1 MKKYF
6 FRYITAS
13 LLLMLLGFFTSAN
26 AAVWKSENKWN
37 EQWENT
43 YREWVKKNWT
53 EEFFM
58 DEKKPIYYKF
68 AHDCAD
74 AVYAMRLVFS
84 YEHKLPFVI
93 HNTQRKSKKKSR
105 RGPKFISNS
114 MKYWDRLPEAKRVR
128 KFMDYVADMTS
139 TKTLGIDT
147 YPIALN
153 QIKPGDIYAA
163 PGVHSYQ
170 IVNVTET
177 GVAEVMSST
186 TPKAP
191 RFLDR
196 IASFPFYVPE
206 DIKHHRDGYRRF
218 IQPQNIRKPLKDQPG
233 FSLEQYKI
241 AAAVKHN
248 YVRFTDI
255 IASALG
261 KRREKPDDK
270 TLRLL
275 IALCM
280 YANDRSVYVYDA
292 LWHLQSIRKKGRR
305 CMNAREYDSYST
317 PSRDKR
323 LKAFFTAVG
332 DHFQKTKNYRPNT
345 QPQRWAR
352 ILFSK
357 TRPAPKESKELNDFC
372 MVQMSLGEKYY
383 MPLRELRQ
391 NLMAGKLVSDPN
403 APLEYRWGVY
413 DDDKPYKSS
422 CKTY

>member
-6 FRYITAS
+6 FRYATACMF
-13 LLLMLLGFFTSAN
+13 LILFGFSIPAN
-26 AAVWKSENKWN
+26 AAVWESKNKWDN
-37 EQWENT
+37 KWENT
-43 YREWVKKNWT
+43 YRAWVKQNWT

-58 DEKKPIYYKF
+58 DEKKPIYYKYS
-68 AHDCAD
+68 HDCAD
-74 AVYAMRLVFS
+74 AVYAMRLVFA
-84 YEHKLPFVI
+84 YEHKLPFVV
-93 HNTQRKSKKKSR
+93 HNTRYRSKKKGR
-105 RGPKFISNS
+105 RGPRYISNS
-114 MKYWDRLPEAKRVR
+114 MKRWNRLPEAKRVR

-139 TKTLGIDT
+139 TKTLGVDT

-170 IVNVTET
+170 IVNVTES

-196 IASFPFYVPE
+196 ISSFPFYVPE
-206 DIKHHRDGYRRF
+206 DTKHHRDGYRRF
-218 IQPQNIRKPLKDQPG
+218 IQPQNIKKPLKKQPG
-233 FSLEQYKI
+233 FNIEQYKI

-261 KRREKPDDK
+261 KRPEKPDEK

-292 LWHLQSIRKKGRR
+292 LWHLQGIRKKGRR

-317 PSRDKR
+317 PSRDRR
-323 LKAFFTAVG
+323 LKAFFDAVG
-332 DHFQKTKNYRPNT
+332 GHFLKSQKYRPNT
-345 QPQRWAR
+345 QPQRWAK

-357 TRPAPKESKELNDFC
+357 TRPSPVESKEINDFC
-372 MVQMSLGEKYY
+372 MVQMSLGEKYF

-403 APLEYRWGVY
+403 APLEYRWGIY
-413 DDDKPYKSS
+413 DKPYKSS

>member
-1 MKKYF
+1 
-6 FRYITAS
+6 
-13 LLLMLLGFFTSAN
+13 MLLTFSGTAN
-26 AAVWKSENKWN
+26 SAVWESKNKWN

-43 YREWVKKNWT
+43 YRDWVKKNWT

-58 DEKKPIYYKF
+58 NKKTPIYYKYS
-68 AHDCAD
+68 HDCAD

-93 HNTQRKSKKKSR
+93 HNTQRRSKKKGR
-105 RGPKFISNS
+105 RGPKYISNYMTRWNRFS
-114 MKYWDRLPEAKRVR
+114 EAKRVR
-128 KFMDYVADMTS
+128 KFMNYVADMTS

-170 IVNVTET
+170 IVNITDA

-196 IASFPFYVPE
+196 IESFPFYVPE
-206 DIKHHRDGYRRF
+206 DSKHYRDGYRRF
-218 IQPQNIRKPLKDQPG
+218 IQPQNIKKPLRKQPG
-233 FSLEQYKI
+233 FSTEQYKI

-261 KRREKPDDK
+261 KRPEKPDEK

-292 LWHLQSIRKKGRR
+292 LWHLQGIRKKGRR
-305 CMNAREYDSYST
+305 CM
-317 PSRDKR
+317 
-323 LKAFFTAVG
+323 
-332 DHFQKTKNYRPNT
+332 NT

-357 TRPAPKESKELNDFC
+357 NRPLPAEAKELNNFC
-372 MVQMSLGEKYY
+372 MVQMSLGEKYF
-383 MPLRELRQ
+383 MPLYELRQ

-413 DDDKPYKSS
+413 DKPYKSS